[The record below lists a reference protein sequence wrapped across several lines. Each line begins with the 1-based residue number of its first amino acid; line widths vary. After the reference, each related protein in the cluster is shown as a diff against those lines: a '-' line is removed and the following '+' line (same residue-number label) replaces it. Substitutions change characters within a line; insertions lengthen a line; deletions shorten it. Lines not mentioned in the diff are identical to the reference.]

1 MASQVMSLKA
11 FLFQRMYRHPR
22 VTESVDKAKQVVR
35 ELFAALSADPG
46 LLPADWAAACAK
58 GDDGV
63 TATVVRDYIAGMT
76 DRYAI
81 LEHAKITHTE
91 IGL

>member
-1 MASQVMSLKA
+1 MASKIAALKA

-22 VTESVDKAKQVVR
+22 VTESVDKAKRVVR
-35 ELFAALSADPG
+35 ELFANLSADPG
-46 LLPADWAAACAK
+46 LLPADWAAACGEA
-58 GDDGV
+58 GDAA

-91 IGL
+91 IRL